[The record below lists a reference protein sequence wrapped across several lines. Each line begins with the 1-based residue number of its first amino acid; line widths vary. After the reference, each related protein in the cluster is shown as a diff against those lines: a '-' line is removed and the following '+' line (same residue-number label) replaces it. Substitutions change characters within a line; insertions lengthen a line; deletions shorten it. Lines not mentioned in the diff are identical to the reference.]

1 MPELIPRGC
10 LKMTRKDNENQ
21 TQEGWKAE
29 KMPCQ
34 AWSQQEDC
42 SLGHLDTHWACA
54 NTNTSGGPA
63 GGSGHAGQL
72 FLPD

>member
-1 MPELIPRGC
+1 
-10 LKMTRKDNENQ
+10 MTKKDNENQ

-42 SLGHLDTHWACA
+42 SLGHLDIHWACA

-72 FLPD
+72 FLPAVR